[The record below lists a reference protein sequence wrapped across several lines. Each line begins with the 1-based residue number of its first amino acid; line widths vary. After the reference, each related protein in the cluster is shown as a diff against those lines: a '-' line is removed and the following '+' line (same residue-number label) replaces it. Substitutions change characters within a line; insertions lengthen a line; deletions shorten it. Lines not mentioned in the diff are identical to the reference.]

1 LTLEQTL
8 VFHKSMLSL
17 FVEVNMQGLNVKET
31 ILRVSDRTHRFEDAD
46 RFKDI
51 TKLIAK
57 GNAYAQRYAEALA
70 PITNTGKYVSE
81 DIVGIAAA
89 PILGGVSS
97 HGRHV
102 FDLEEV
108 MLAVR
113 ARATIIT
120 EDQRHRRKPL
130 NYGAREIA
138 RFLKAMGY
146 SERGGSGVWRYIH

>member
-1 LTLEQTL
+1 M
-8 VFHKSMLSL
+8 H
-17 FVEVNMQGLNVKET
+17 GLNVKES
-31 ILRVSDRTHRFEDAD
+31 ILKASDRTHRFEDAD

-51 TKLIAK
+51 TKFIAK
-57 GNAYAQRYAEALA
+57 GQHYTSSYAAALA
-70 PITNTGKYVSE
+70 PITNTGEYVSS

-89 PILGGVSS
+89 PVQGGVSS

-120 EDQRHRRKPL
+120 EDQRNRRKAL

-138 RFLKAMGY
+138 AFLKAMGY
-146 SERGGSGVWRYIH
+146 IERGTSGVWHFAH